1 MKRSILFAAILGL
14 ALAAP
19 AAAQDQSPSAD
30 LQILIE
36 KIRADKKL
44 LVSDNMELTEAE
56 AQKFWPVYDAYQVEL
71 GKVNE
76 RTLAL
81 IKKYSDNYDTM
92 TDATAETLL
101 ADMLSIEKDRVSL
114 MQKFRSK
121 FSSAIP
127 ARKVAR
133 YYQIEHKVRSI
144 LNIQL
149 ADEIPLVP

>member
-1 MKRSILFAAILGL
+1 
-14 ALAAP
+14 
-19 AAAQDQSPSAD
+19 
-30 LQILIE
+30 
-36 KIRADKKL
+36 
-44 LVSDNMELTEAE
+44 
-56 AQKFWPVYDAYQVEL
+56 
-71 GKVNE
+71 
-76 RTLAL
+76 
-81 IKKYSDNYDTM
+81 M